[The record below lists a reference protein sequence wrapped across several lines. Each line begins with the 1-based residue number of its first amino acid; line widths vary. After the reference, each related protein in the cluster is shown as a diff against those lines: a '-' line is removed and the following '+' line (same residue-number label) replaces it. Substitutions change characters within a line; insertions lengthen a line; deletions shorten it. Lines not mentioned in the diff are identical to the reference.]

1 MRRAV
6 SLLGLFLLGG
16 VCAAAQTPPATAPA
30 SATPAA
36 PPDLV
41 VLQKKWQSHVRN
53 PALDAD
59 PFDANDDFETARQEQ
74 RINEIRNTIRARGN
88 EAREPTPT
96 LKNNK
101 IGNPD
106 SKQVMTYVYRAKVKN
121 TGSKTIRVIDWG
133 YTFLDPETHQEIGRH
148 LYTTKVKL
156 RPGHDSELVG
166 RSGKPQTSTVSVKN
180 AGKEP
185 GEQIVIYR
193 VEYDDGSVWQP
204 PSQ

>member
-1 MRRAV
+1 MRTAV
-6 SLLGLFLLGG
+6 SIFFLLLLG
-16 VCAAAQTPPATAPA
+16 AASTAAQTPPATTAP
-30 SATPAA
+30 ATPAA

-41 VLQKKWQSHVRN
+41 ILQKKWQSHVRN

-88 EAREPTPT
+88 EAREPPPIT
-96 LKNNK
+96 NNK
-101 IGNPD
+101 INNPD
-106 SKQVMTYVYRAKVKN
+106 SKQIMTYVYRARVKN
-121 TGSKTIRVIDWG
+121 TGAKTIRIIDWG
-133 YTFLDPETHQEIGRH
+133 YTFLDPETRQELGSH
-148 LYTTKVKL
+148 LYTTKVKI
-156 RPGHDSELVG
+156 RPGQDGELIG
-166 RSGKPQTSTVSVKN
+166 RSGKPQTSTVNVKN

-193 VEYDDGSVWQP
+193 VQYDDGSVWQP

>member
-1 MRRAV
+1 MRRAFF
-6 SLLGLFLLGG
+6 LLFLFLLGAAS
-16 VCAAAQTPPATAPA
+16 AAAQTPPATVPA
-30 SATPAA
+30 TPPPAA

-88 EAREPTPT
+88 EAREPTPS

-106 SKQVMTYVYRAKVKN
+106 SKQIMTYVYRAKVKN

-133 YTFLDPETHQEIGRH
+133 YTFLDPETRQEIGRH

-156 RPGHDSELVG
+156 RPGQDSELVG

-185 GEQIVIYR
+185 GEQIIIYR
-193 VEYDDGSVWQP
+193 VQYDDGSVWQP

>member
-6 SLLGLFLLGG
+6 YLFFLSLLGAAS
-16 VCAAAQTPPATAPA
+16 AAAQAPAVTAPA
-30 SATPAA
+30 TPAV

-59 PFDANDDFETARQEQ
+59 PLDANDDFETARQEQ
-74 RINEIRNTIRARGN
+74 RASEIRNTIRARGN
-88 EAREPTPT
+88 EAREPPPT
-96 LKNNK
+96 GNNK

-106 SKQVMTYVYRAKVKN
+106 SKQILTYVYRARVKN

-133 YTFLDPETHQEIGRH
+133 YTFLDPETRQEIGRH
-148 LYTTKVKL
+148 LYTTKVKI
-156 RPGHDSELVG
+156 RPGQDGELVG

-185 GEQIVIYR
+185 GEEVVIYR
-193 VEYDDGSVWQP
+193 VQYEDGSVWQP

>member
-6 SLLGLFLLGG
+6 SLLFLFLLGAAA
-16 VCAAAQTPPATAPA
+16 AAAQTSPATA
-30 SATPAA
+30 SATTMPAA
-36 PPDLV
+36 PPDIV

-59 PFDANDDFETARQEQ
+59 PFDGNDNFETARQEQ
-74 RINEIRNTIRARGN
+74 RVNEIRNTIRARGN
-88 EAREPTPT
+88 EAREPPPVT
-96 LKNNK
+96 NNK

-106 SKQVMTYVYRAKVKN
+106 SKQIVTYVYRAKVKN
-121 TGSKTIRVIDWG
+121 TGAKTVRVIDWG
-133 YTFLDPETHQEIGRH
+133 YTFLDPETRQEIGRH

-156 RPGHDSELVG
+156 RPGQDSELIG
-166 RSGKPQTSTVSVKN
+166 RSHNPQTSTVNVKN

-193 VEYDDGSVWQP
+193 VQYDDGSVWQP

>member
-6 SLLGLFLLGG
+6 SLLFLFLLG
-16 VCAAAQTPPATAPA
+16 AASTAAQTPPATAPA
-30 SATPAA
+30 QTPAA

-59 PFDANDDFETARQEQ
+59 PFDANDNFETARQEQ
-74 RINEIRNTIRARGN
+74 RANEIRNTIRARGN
-88 EAREPTPT
+88 EAREPPPVT
-96 LKNNK
+96 NNK

-106 SKQVMTYVYRAKVKN
+106 SKQTVTYVYRAKVKN
-121 TGSKTIRVIDWG
+121 TGLKTIRVIDWG
-133 YTFLDPETHQEIGRH
+133 YAFLDPETRQELGSH
-148 LYTTKVKL
+148 LYTTKVKI
-156 RPGHDSELVG
+156 RPGQDGELIG
-166 RSGKPQTSTVSVKN
+166 RDGKPQTSTVSVKN
-180 AGKEP
+180 AGKEL